1 MAKNTLQT
9 VFIARNKKHTTTY
22 TNIHITSYRQ
32 TDVEHGTMF
41 SVQTSSLHDLEM
53 IIHYLYNTESY
64 RRDSGIFN
72 MKYNALLGTNTNVHS
87 RTLQMMALPSFYYAE
102 SNTMYLQH
110 TLGFTGKYIKLMFGK
125 LIKGCIV

>member
-41 SVQTSSLHDLEM
+41 NCANLEPTRSKNDHTVSVQHKVIQE
-53 IIHYLYNTESY
+53 
-64 RRDSGIFN
+64 IF
-72 MKYNALLGTNTNVHS
+72 
-87 RTLQMMALPSFYYAE
+87 
-102 SNTMYLQH
+102 
-110 TLGFTGKYIKLMFGK
+110 
-125 LIKGCIV
+125 